1 MSHVKL
7 ASGWAL
13 ISVNV
18 DPTQEIQLNVGVG
31 TLSRV
36 GALSRD
42 YGTYTRFYKL
52 LALAAGRTG
61 RNAAVVFP
69 LA

>member
-7 ASGWAL
+7 ASGWTL

-18 DPTQEIQLNVGVG
+18 DPTQEIELNVGVG

-36 GALSRD
+36 GGGSF
-42 YGTYTRFYKL
+42 TRLWYIHKIL
-52 LALAAGRTG
+52 
-61 RNAAVVFP
+61 
-69 LA
+69 